1 MWEPKIDST
10 SNQSQSTTT
19 TNTAPR
25 DLSGDKYDKLNIVE
39 DIDSGFLS
47 SEQILNSGFSSYG
60 EEDDPGTSTS
70 LGDTDTKP
78 IPASVADEDKKLSTA
93 DADCTYL
100 DSGLVDDIEL
110 STRSVAAEAEDAGKM
125 LLERELD
132 NGLAEWLCTLDLK
145 NGGGGA
151 NQINNLSRKVDS
163 ATASLDQLNI
173 SDAPSATKR
182 TKATSA
188 RPTVEVP
195 EKEEPWEVC
204 YIQDGEG
211 DT

>member
-10 SNQSQSTTT
+10 TSTVSGNHSSSSPTT
-19 TNTAPR
+19 QKE
-25 DLSGDKYDKLNIVE
+25 SFDKLNVE
-39 DIDSGFLS
+39 DSNQIDSGFLS

-60 EEDDPGTSTS
+60 EEEDPGTTS
-70 LGDTDTKP
+70 LGETKAPPATDPKAKDP
-78 IPASVADEDKKLSTA
+78 KDSVVQSSDS
-93 DADCTYL
+93 TYL

-110 STRSVAAEAEDAGKM
+110 SKSGGGEM
-125 LLERELD
+125 LIERELD

-145 NGGGGA
+145 NGGL

-173 SDAPSATKR
+173 SDAAPSANKR
-182 TKATSA
+182 TKTS
-188 RPTVEVP
+188 RQPVDVP